1 MSFELA
7 HLVAA
12 LTVCVFVGSTAWAIT
27 DARQRGRTGVGVV
40 MMIALF
46 GPFAALMWVVMRPK
60 FALVERRVG
69 DYDHPEDALVAAAKL
84 DALGEW
90 DHAAALYEHA
100 AIHWPE
106 HRPYVVSCLARLQ
119 RMKAL

>member
-1 MSFELA
+1 MQPEIR
-7 HLVAA
+7 HLAA
-12 LTVCVFVGSTAWAIT
+12 LATVAVFVASTAWAIT
-27 DARQRGRTGVGVV
+27 DARRRGRTGGAIV

-46 GPFAALMWVVMRPK
+46 GPFAALMWLVMRPK
-60 FALVERRVG
+60 AALTERRAI
-69 DYDHPEDALVAAAKL
+69 DYDHPDDALAAAAKL

-106 HRPYVVSCLARLQ
+106 HRLYVVHCLARLQ
-119 RMKAL
+119 QMKTL